1 MKERPILFR
10 TAMVQTIIEGRKTQ
24 TRRVIK
30 CPSTGAFI
38 LQGTQPDG
46 GWWPYF
52 SVDGE
57 TPDDGKGCE
66 RAMNFRCGQVGDK
79 LWVKEKHYRY
89 HVYGKPL
96 TSEVRYLDN
105 PPDKVIDIS
114 RTYPPIENQEL
125 KILDLKRRKRE
136 GWILSSSLFMPRWA
150 SRLTLEITEIRVQ
163 RLQEISEADA
173 IAEGMDDSNLGSYPT
188 CATWMPPEWYKLPQ
202 EERWD
207 KKWYPDDERMK
218 KWNARN
224 NFICVWEHINGKT
237 HPWES
242 NPWVWVI
249 NFKKL

>member
-114 RTYPPIENQEL
+114 RTNPPIQNQEL

-163 RLQEISEADA
+163 RLQEISEADCL
-173 IAEGMDDSNLGSYPT
+173 AEGLTMFDADDIPLEIQY
-188 CATWMPPEWYKLPQ
+188 EQL
-202 EERWD
+202 WD
-207 KKWYPDDERMK
+207 S
-218 KWNARN
+218 
-224 NFICVWEHINGKT
+224 INGKT

-249 NFKKL
+249 NFRKL